1 MIPEKW
7 RLANRGDTG
16 SGEEA
21 SASIRDLDLRAV
33 LKAST
38 AHIAPPASLRAR
50 VLSSFDQRAYGR
62 GFSLKWLV
70 GVTAVLIAV
79 VLTGLVLRVVNP
91 PRTSPTSSSATTV
104 SQSIPQTTTPQQ
116 ANVPFSPVDRVR
128 RKGHSLQKAQSGAI
142 AANRREVESA
152 AGFNSL
158 LYCDSFTCGDSM
170 QLVRVQLPAATL
182 GPAYRPL
189 ARNGYL
195 TAELIVGTDG
205 VTRALRIEK

>member
-16 SGEEA
+16 SGEKA
-21 SASIRDLDLRAV
+21 SVSSRDLDLQAV

-38 AHIAPPASLRAR
+38 AHIAPPASLRTR

-91 PRTSPTSSSATTV
+91 PQTSSTSSSVTTV
-104 SQSIPQTTTPQQ
+104 SRSIPQATTLQR
-116 ANVPFSPVDRVR
+116 ADVPFAPVDRVR
-128 RKGHSLQKAQSGAI
+128 RKKRPLQKTQSESIGKS
-142 AANRREVESA
+142 REVES

-158 LYCDSFTCGDSM
+158 LYCDSFTCGDPM